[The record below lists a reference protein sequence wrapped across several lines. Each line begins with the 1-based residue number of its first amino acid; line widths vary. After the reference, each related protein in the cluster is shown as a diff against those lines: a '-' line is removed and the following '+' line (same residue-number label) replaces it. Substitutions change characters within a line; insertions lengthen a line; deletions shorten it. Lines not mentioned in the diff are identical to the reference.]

1 MSTMNQ
7 MQEYLY
13 DNNKRLLSEYND
25 AKLHLIYFQTR
36 LAELENTEELNVL
49 YNDIVLKYKD
59 APVCE
64 EYSDQTP
71 LQISDE
77 LLELNTELQNLNNAI
92 SQDTVMLEKKFN
104 EIFCQNLQKKSHS
117 STSLSSF
124 GEAADVQTATEDASE
139 DDNVLSS
146 QGDESEDRL
155 GQSLRDQ
162 MVMIRA
168 LNRSLEALEEQ
179 LDQTEKLKGFSV
191 TTIEEL
197 QEQKEVLQEKV
208 KTLEE
213 MQQKKTTTEP
223 KTQRGKQRREN
234 TVKLLEQEE
243 WKEQCTLLNRQMCE
257 AKDRADFLKEQL
269 NLTKW
274 MSDFYKTVI
283 DKIMEDRDTL
293 SGRKNILID
302 RIHSSRSKLFR
313 CFYKFFFPRT
323 QWHKEDINLLIRK
336 KNEIRTKALDLKE
349 QLQFARHFLSIHE
362 GLAKGLVQ
370 EIDQL
375 EEKLKG
381 LKAWLRN
388 DDTSLFKR
396 SETEEDVRILRK
408 QEFEVKRRLKG
419 LKKKLADANDSQK
432 SYDSFITRIEQKQ
445 EEINKKMRNIEEKL
459 LKG

>member
-1 MSTMNQ
+1 MNQ

-13 DNNKRLLSEYND
+13 DHNKRLLSEYNE
-25 AKLHLIYFQTR
+25 AKLHLIYLQTR
-36 LAELENTEELNVL
+36 LAELENTEELNLL
-49 YNDIVLKYKD
+49 YNDIILKYKD
-59 APVCE
+59 PPVCE

-71 LQISDE
+71 LQINNE
-77 LLELNTELQNLNNAI
+77 LLEVNTELQNLNNAI
-92 SQDTVMLEKKFN
+92 FQDIVMLEKKFN

-117 STSLSSF
+117 STSLSNI
-124 GEAADVQTATEDASE
+124 GEAADLQTATGDADED
-139 DDNVLSS
+139 NKVLSN
-146 QGDESEDRL
+146 QGDEGEDRRGEGL
-155 GQSLRDQ
+155 QDQ
-162 MVMIRA
+162 IIMIRT
-168 LNRSLEALEEQ
+168 LHRSLGALQEQ
-179 LDQTEKLKGFSV
+179 LDKAEKLKCFSV

-208 KTLEE
+208 KMLEE
-213 MQQKKTTTEP
+213 MKHKKNTMEP

-257 AKDRADFLKEQL
+257 ARDRADFLKEQL

-302 RIHSSRSKLFR
+302 RIHSNRSKLCR
-313 CFYKFFFPRT
+313 CLYRFFCPRT
-323 QWHKEDINLLIRK
+323 RWHKEDINLLIRK

-362 GLAKGLVQ
+362 DLAKGISQ

-381 LKAWLRN
+381 LKGWLQN

-396 SETEEDVRILRK
+396 RNETEEDVRILRK
-408 QEFEVKRRLKG
+408 QEYEVKKRLKG
-419 LKKKLADANDSQK
+419 LKKKLADAHDSQN
-432 SYDSFITRIEQKQ
+432 SYGSFIARIQQKQ
-445 EEINKKMRNIEEKL
+445 EEINKKMRNIEERL